1 MVYYIIKQ
9 EITQEITVR
18 SIFYI
23 CWLGLKIR
31 KSGFPMDLKGFETL
45 WSHRRPAGDGQRST
59 GPLHGMVR
67 IPFPG
72 KNEAHPFGCASFLVD
87 LKGFETLWS
96 HRRPAGDGQRST
108 GPLHGMV
115 RIPFPGKNEAH
126 PFGCASFL
134 VDLKGFE
141 PSTPTMRMWCAPSC
155 ATSPYLLQLTG
166 ILYIRFPEMSSEKM
180 PPVQAGGIFV
190 SFSDFAAVPG
200 CGRRGR

>member
-87 LKGFETLWS
+87 LKGFE
-96 HRRPAGDGQRST
+96 
-108 GPLHGMV
+108 
-115 RIPFPGKNEAH
+115 
-126 PFGCASFL
+126 
-134 VDLKGFE
+134 
-141 PSTPTMRMWCAPSC
+141 PSTPTMRMWCATKWLRTMLPKL
-155 ATSPYLLQLTG
+155 PQY
-166 ILYIRFPEMSSEKM
+166 
-180 PPVQAGGIFV
+180 
-190 SFSDFAAVPG
+190 
-200 CGRRGR
+200 GRLFRRKI